1 MARSQSHQV
10 SIAYS
15 LQLTNSVV
23 MQERRIRQLQRRI
36 EELEKEGQHAVE
48 HDNSS
53 AEEEHF
59 EELNKDTEQTTV

>member
-1 MARSQSHQV
+1 
-10 SIAYS
+10 
-15 LQLTNSVV
+15 

-36 EELEKEGQHAVE
+36 EELEREGQHGVE
-48 HDNSS
+48 RDNSS

>member
-15 LQLTNSVV
+15 LPLTNSVV

-36 EELEKEGQHAVE
+36 KELEREGQHGVE
-48 HDNSS
+48 RDNSS